1 VTNTKRNKI
10 RDSFD
15 DKVYYLIVNII
26 LAIVAIC
33 VLYPLIFVVSASF
46 SSREAIMSG
55 RVFLWPIDF
64 TLEGYQLVFQ
74 NRNVI
79 IGYRNSLIYTFFG
92 TSLSVFFTMVCAY
105 PLSKKELPFRKPIM
119 FLFIFTMFF
128 GGGMIP
134 NFMLMRSLGI
144 LNTRTVMIIPG
155 MISVFNMIIARTFII
170 NTIPEE
176 LQDAAMIDG
185 CRHTKF
191 FFKILLPLSK
201 AVMAVLALQYGVGR
215 WNAWFGALIY
225 LTDRSLFPL
234 QLFLRQILIANQ
246 ISAQD
251 FADPEMIEAMQ
262 GMAELLQYS
271 LIVVASVPVIL
282 LYPLVQKYFTKG
294 VMLGSVKG

>member
-1 VTNTKRNKI
+1 MTNTRKNKI

-15 DKVYYLIVNII
+15 DKIYYVLVNII
-26 LAIVAIC
+26 LAIIAVI

-46 SSREAIMSG
+46 SSREAIMNG
-55 RVFLWPIDF
+55 RVFLWPIDI

-134 NFMLMRSLGI
+134 NFMLMRSLNI
-144 LNTRTVMIIPG
+144 LNTRTVMIVPG

-191 FFKILLPLSK
+191 FFKILMPLSK
-201 AVMAVLALQYGVGR
+201 AVMAVLALQYGVAR

-282 LYPLVQKYFTKG
+282 LYPFVQKYFTKG